1 MAIFT
6 KAIAASADDGFESSG
21 TMDVTGNVININGP
35 SMLGFWRI
43 TDVAIPPGSTINS
56 ATLAL
61 NFISGSFDDPNV
73 TIYCEDVDDGAALT
87 ATTNDISGRTLTTAS
102 TTWNAGGIGTG
113 IKTSPSFAS
122 SVQEVIDR
130 GGWAN
135 ENSLDVIFAGNSGS
149 SFRVSTWDSTNPEAE
164 ITIDYT
170 PPASSGATVKA
181 MYYARLRGV

>member
-1 MAIFT
+1 MTIFT

-35 SMLGFWRI
+35 AMLGLWRI
-43 TDVAIPPGSTINS
+43 TDVTIPPGSTINS
-56 ATLAL
+56 ATLDF
-61 NFISGSFDDPNV
+61 NFPSGSFDDPNV
-73 TIYCEDVDDGAALT
+73 NIYCEDVDDGTALT
-87 ATTNDISGRTLTTAS
+87 TTTNDISGRTLTTAN

-113 IKTSPSFAS
+113 TKTSPSFAS

-130 GGWAN
+130 GGWGSGN
-135 ENSLDVIFAGNSGS
+135 DLNVIAVGNSGS
-149 SFRVSTWDSTNPEAE
+149 AFRVSTWDSTNPEAV

-181 MYYARLRGV
+181 MYYARLRGM